1 MIARIVKIKCITG
14 MEDQLIRVGK
24 NKLVSLNVKAGCI
37 EVHFLVPNYEADNPH
52 FGLISLWK
60 DQQSLNS
67 LRNNKE
73 YRSLQSELAPML
85 ELITEEIYTVS
96 N

>member
-37 EVHFLVPNYEADNPH
+37 EVHFLEPNHEDDNPH
-52 FGLISLWK
+52 FGVISLWK

-73 YRSLQSELAPML
+73 YRSLQSELAPL
-85 ELITEEIYTVS
+85 IDLITEEIYTVS
-96 N
+96 D